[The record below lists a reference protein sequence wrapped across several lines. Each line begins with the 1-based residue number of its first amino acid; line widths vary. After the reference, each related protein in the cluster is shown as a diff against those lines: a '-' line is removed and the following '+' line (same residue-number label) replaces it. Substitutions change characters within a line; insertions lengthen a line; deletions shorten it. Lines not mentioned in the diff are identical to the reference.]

1 MLYSITIDTELGT
14 MAAYASVHGLCYLEF
29 SPSEGR
35 EKLSG
40 KIANREVVFEANGHL
55 QNLERELKEYF
66 DGKRKAFSIPLD
78 TIGTPFQKSVWEELL
93 KIPYGA
99 TRTYMKQS
107 IAVGNPK
114 SIRAVASA
122 NGQNKI
128 AILIPCHRVIGDN
141 GNLTGYAGGIHRK
154 KWLLDHER
162 KFSGQPI
169 QGDLFD

>member
-1 MLYSITIDTELGT
+1 MS
-14 MAAYASVHGLCYLEF
+14 AYATSTGLCYLEF
-29 SPSEGR
+29 SASEGR

-40 KIANREVVFEANGHL
+40 KIANQEVVFEANTHL
-55 QNLERELKEYF
+55 ENLERELKEYF
-66 DGKRKAFSIPLD
+66 DGKRKTFSIPLD
-78 TIGTPFQKSVWEELL
+78 IIGTPFQKSVWEELL
-93 KIPYGA
+93 KIPYGE
-99 TRTYMKQS
+99 TRTYMQQS

-114 SIRAVASA
+114 SIRAVAAA

-141 GNLTGYAGGIHRK
+141 GNLTGYAGGLHRK

-169 QGDLFD
+169 QGYLFD